1 MQKSKLPLKILI
13 FVSDLVVIA
22 GRNVSDSDPPF
33 GLLPPLRDSPVS
45 LLPPR
50 RDSPVSLLPPRHDS
64 PVSVPPLNVLPPTF
78 CKPPPI
84 FGAADIPP
92 EIQRMHMERI
102 HMELQRQKSQEKQR
116 REPEAGIDLSLLA
129 ALAGNCQVSLYLIRG
144 EVTDHVQSERRPMPD
159 TRGGAITAEDLEAS
173 FLTDPDNSLSG
184 GDSPGDSRPKRPPG
198 FGAPGMM
205 RPPAAQQMIQQ
216 QLIQRHIME
225 QNNLRQRQLSGDV
238 LGIQGL
244 ANLGLSQPPA
254 PGNGLPPGLAP
265 GPFGPLIL
273 PYR

>member
-1 MQKSKLPLKILI
+1 
-13 FVSDLVVIA
+13 
-22 GRNVSDSDPPF
+22 
-33 GLLPPLRDSPVS
+33 
-45 LLPPR
+45 
-50 RDSPVSLLPPRHDS
+50 
-64 PVSVPPLNVLPPTF
+64 
-78 CKPPPI
+78 
-84 FGAADIPP
+84 
-92 EIQRMHMERI
+92 
-102 HMELQRQKSQEKQR
+102 MELQRQKSQEKQR

-129 ALAGNCQVSLYLIRG
+129 ALAGNCQVSLYLIRR

-216 QLIQRHIME
+216 QLIQRHIVE

-254 PGNGLPPGLAP
+254 PGNGLPP
-265 GPFGPLIL
+265 FGPLIL